1 MRLRLARVKAS
12 VWGMSQLIHNVVDML
27 AAGLAKTAMT
37 TLKLLHID
45 DALLVVVKPA
55 GMLSVPGLGAG
66 LHDNLSTRVQ
76 ALHADARV
84 VHRLD
89 QATSGLMLFA
99 RGAAMQRALSMA
111 FEARQVH
118 KHYVAVVTGEVD
130 GESGSIDA
138 PLIADWPHRPRQK
151 VDLQHGKPALTH
163 WRVLER
169 ALDRVHSV
177 HTTRLELQPVSG
189 RTHQLR
195 VHLQSI
201 GHAIVGDA
209 LYAAA
214 AAQEPRSTRL
224 MLHATRIALTHP
236 LRQEACFFTDAPPF

>member
-1 MRLRLARVKAS
+1 M
-12 VWGMSQLIHNVVDML
+12 
-27 AAGLAKTAMT
+27 TAP
-37 TLKLLHID
+37 KLLHID
-45 DALLVVVKPA
+45 DALLVVAKPA
-55 GMLSVPGLGAG
+55 GMLSVPGLHEG
-66 LHDNLSTRVQ
+66 LHDNLTTHVQ

-111 FEARQVH
+111 FEARQVQ
-118 KHYVAVVTGEVD
+118 KHYVAVVLGQVD
-130 GESGSIDA
+130 GDAGSIDA
-138 PLIADWPHRPRQK
+138 PLIADWPNRPRQR

-169 ALDRVHSV
+169 VLKGSA
-177 HTTRLELQPVSG
+177 HTTRLELKPITG

-209 LYAAA
+209 LYAPDAPH
-214 AAQEPRSTRL
+214 EPGSARL
-224 MLHATRIALTHP
+224 MLHATRIALIHP
-236 LRQEACFFTDAPPF
+236 LRQEACCFTDAPPF

>member
-1 MRLRLARVKAS
+1 M
-12 VWGMSQLIHNVVDML
+12 
-27 AAGLAKTAMT
+27 TA
-37 TLKLLHID
+37 LKVLHID
-45 DALLVVVKPA
+45 DALLVVAKPA
-55 GMLSVPGLGAG
+55 GMLSVPGLHEG
-66 LHDNLSTRVQ
+66 LHDNLTTHVQ

-111 FEARQVH
+111 FEARQVQ
-118 KHYVAVVTGEVD
+118 KHYVAVVLGQVD
-130 GESGSIDA
+130 GDAGSIDA
-138 PLIADWPHRPRQK
+138 PLIADWPNRPRQR

-169 ALDRVHSV
+169 VLKGSA
-177 HTTRLELQPVSG
+177 HTTRLELQPITG

-209 LYAAA
+209 LYAPDAPH
-214 AAQEPRSTRL
+214 EPDSARL
-224 MLHATRIALTHP
+224 MLHATRIALIHP
-236 LRQEACFFTDAPPF
+236 LRQAACCFTDAPPF

>member
-1 MRLRLARVKAS
+1 
-12 VWGMSQLIHNVVDML
+12 
-27 AAGLAKTAMT
+27 MT
-37 TLKLLHID
+37 SLKVLHID
-45 DALLVVVKPA
+45 DALLVVAKPA
-55 GMLSVPGLGAG
+55 GMLSVPGLHEG
-66 LHDNLSTRVQ
+66 LHDNLTTHVQ

-118 KHYVAVVTGEVD
+118 KHYVAIVLGQVD
-130 GESGSIDA
+130 GDAGSIDA
-138 PLIADWPHRPRQK
+138 PLIADWPNRPRQR

-169 ALDRVHSV
+169 VLKGSA
-177 HTTRLELQPVSG
+177 HTTRLELQPITG

-209 LYAAA
+209 LYAPDAPH
-214 AAQEPRSTRL
+214 EPGSARL
-224 MLHATRIALTHP
+224 MLHATRIALIHP
-236 LRQEACFFTDAPPF
+236 LRQEACCFTDAPPF

>member
-1 MRLRLARVKAS
+1 
-12 VWGMSQLIHNVVDML
+12 
-27 AAGLAKTAMT
+27 MT
-37 TLKLLHID
+37 SLKVLHID
-45 DALLVVVKPA
+45 DALLVVAKPA
-55 GMLSVPGLGAG
+55 GMLSVPGLHEG
-66 LHDNLSTRVQ
+66 LHDNLTTHVQ

-111 FEARQVH
+111 FEARQVQ
-118 KHYVAVVTGEVD
+118 KHYVAVVLGQVD
-130 GESGSIDA
+130 GDAGSIDA
-138 PLIADWPHRPRQK
+138 PLIADWPNRPRQR

-169 ALDRVHSV
+169 VLKGSA
-177 HTTRLELQPVSG
+177 HTTRLELQPITG

-209 LYAAA
+209 LYAPDAPH
-214 AAQEPRSTRL
+214 EPGSARL
-224 MLHATRIALTHP
+224 MLHATRIALIHP
-236 LRQEACFFTDAPPF
+236 LRQEACCFTDAPPF

>member
-1 MRLRLARVKAS
+1 
-12 VWGMSQLIHNVVDML
+12 
-27 AAGLAKTAMT
+27 MT
-37 TLKLLHID
+37 SLKVLHID
-45 DALLVVVKPA
+45 DALLVVAKPA
-55 GMLSVPGLGAG
+55 GMLSVPGLHEG
-66 LHDNLSTRVQ
+66 LHDNLTTHVQ
-76 ALHADARV
+76 SLHADARV

-111 FEARQVH
+111 FEARQVQ
-118 KHYVAVVTGEVD
+118 KHYVAVVLGQVD
-130 GESGSIDA
+130 GDAGSIDA
-138 PLIADWPHRPRQK
+138 PLIADWPNRPRQR

-169 ALDRVHSV
+169 VLKGSA
-177 HTTRLELQPVSG
+177 HTTRLELQPITG

-209 LYAAA
+209 LYAPDAPH
-214 AAQEPRSTRL
+214 EPGSARL
-224 MLHATRIALTHP
+224 MLHATRIALIHP
-236 LRQEACFFTDAPPF
+236 LRQEACCFTDAPPF

>member
-1 MRLRLARVKAS
+1 
-12 VWGMSQLIHNVVDML
+12 
-27 AAGLAKTAMT
+27 MT
-37 TLKLLHID
+37 PLKLLHID
-45 DALLVVVKPA
+45 DALLVVAKPA
-55 GMLSVPGLGAG
+55 GMLSVPGLHEG
-66 LHDNLSTRVQ
+66 LHNNLTTHVQ

-118 KHYVAVVTGEVD
+118 KHYVAIVMGRVD
-130 GESGSIDA
+130 GDAGSIDA
-138 PLIADWPHRPRQK
+138 PLIADWPNRPRQK
-151 VDLQHGKPALTH
+151 IDLQHGKPALTH
-163 WRVLER
+163 WRVL
-169 ALDRVHSV
+169 DRVLQGSAL
-177 HTTRLELQPVSG
+177 TTRLELQPITG

-209 LYAAA
+209 LYAPDAPHA
-214 AAQEPRSTRL
+214 TGSPRL
-224 MLHATRIALTHP
+224 MLHATRIAFIHP
-236 LRQEACFFTDAPPF
+236 LRQEPCCFTDAPPF